1 MRGARFSEGMGADC
15 LLPKWK
21 GLSALG
27 VVNLRPQG
35 RASVSLAGSYG
46 NGYSLRPQAPSFN
59 VTNGGRHARP
69 PIGCVHGKGLWPQA
83 FLMCVPKGGSACRRP
98 FVA

>member
-27 VVNLRPQG
+27 VFILHPQG
-35 RASVSLAGSYG
+35 RASVSLAGSCG
-46 NGYSLRPQAPSFN
+46 NGYSLRPQAVFVDN
-59 VTNGGRHARP
+59 TNGGRHARP
-69 PIGCVHGKGLWPQA
+69 PIGCANGRGHWPKA
-83 FLMCVPKGGSACRRP
+83 FLMCVPKGGAACCRP